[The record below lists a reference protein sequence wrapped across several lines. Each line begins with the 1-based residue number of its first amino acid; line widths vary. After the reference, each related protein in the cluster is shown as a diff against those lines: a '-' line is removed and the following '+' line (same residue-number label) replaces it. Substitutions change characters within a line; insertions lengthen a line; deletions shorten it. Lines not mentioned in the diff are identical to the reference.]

1 MFYLGMPLNYMN
13 TFEVELKV
21 YCSYLPLGVTLHLHL
36 HPSLSSQGLLDRPQ
50 TNSEMQILSSV
61 HIGE

>member
-1 MFYLGMPLNYMN
+1 MFYLGMSLKYMN

-21 YCSYLPLGVTLHLHL
+21 HCSYLPLEVTSHLHLHL

-50 TNSEMQILSSV
+50 TNSKM
-61 HIGE
+61 